1 MRIVIG
7 GAGFIDPSSPGGR
20 PGRGQNNLPLPHS
33 PPSAVITFAGARDRY
48 QSALALQEHGALE
61 ALVTDAYCPAAWSR
75 FPLLGASFRRL
86 AAARNAEGLPAGKVV
101 TSWTSCLRSLGARI
115 DRRKDSPHLAAADRL
130 LSAKAAQVALARKVP
145 LIAYSYY
152 AEPAFRRLAGSGLP
166 RILFQVHP
174 QARFLRDLFV
184 REAARVPEAAASL
197 MREAEMS
204 PAYGDADGSFAES
217 DAVICASSFTKHSL
231 EFAGVKAP
239 VHVVGYGVDLELFS
253 ARTLAPSARPLTVG
267 FIGAL
272 SQRKGARYLLAA
284 LASLPKGKAKLI
296 IYTRAE
302 VDRDLIRGFESVDVE
317 IRGGLSDAALAA
329 DIKQCDLI
337 ALPSIAEGFGLVI
350 LEAMVCGVP
359 VLCTTSTGGADF
371 IQHRRNGLLIAPGSA
386 EAILHELVWALTHRD
401 ELFQIGQAA
410 RAEAEKHTWAEYRR
424 KFFAA
429 YLSAIG
435 QR

>member
-7 GAGFIDPSSPGGR
+7 GAGFISPKSPGGH
-20 PGRGQNNLPLPHS
+20 PGRGQNNNPLPHS
-33 PPSAVITFAGARDRY
+33 SPSAVITFAGARDRY

-152 AEPAFRRLAGSGLP
+152 AEPAFQMMESSGLP
-166 RILFQVHP
+166 RVLFQVHP
-174 QARFLRDLFV
+174 NGKYLRELFQ
-184 REAARVPEAAASL
+184 REIEKVPEAKSSL
-197 MREAEMS
+197 MGETEMS
-204 PAYGDADGSFAES
+204 PLFAHNDDTFVRS

-231 EFAGVKAP
+231 ASAGSKAP
-239 VHVVGYGVDLELFS
+239 AHVVGYGVDLELFS
-253 ARTLAPSARPLTVG
+253 ARTERPVAKPLTVG
-267 FIGAL
+267 FVGAL

-284 LASLPKGKAKLI
+284 LASLPKGAAKLI
-296 IYTRAE
+296 IYTRAS
-302 VDRDLIRGFESVDVE
+302 VDRDLIRGFEGVDVE
-317 IRGGLSDAALAA
+317 IRGGLSDAALAS
-329 DIKQCDLI
+329 DMKQCDLI

-350 LEAMVCGVP
+350 LEAMACGVP

-371 IQHRRNGLLIAPGSA
+371 IQHRRNGLLIEPGSA
-386 EAILHELVWALTHRD
+386 EAIHLELDWALTHRD

-410 RAEAEKHTWAEYRR
+410 RVEAEKHTWAEYRR

-429 YLSAIG
+429 YLASLRA
-435 QR
+435 

>member
-7 GAGFIDPSSPGGR
+7 GAGFISPKSPGGH
-20 PGRGQNNLPLPHS
+20 PGRGQNNNPLPHS
-33 PPSAVITFAGARDRY
+33 SPSAVITFAGARDRY

-152 AEPAFRRLAGSGLP
+152 AEPAFRMMESSGLP
-166 RILFQVHP
+166 RVLFQVHP
-174 QARFLRDLFV
+174 NGKYLRELFQ
-184 REAARVPEAAASL
+184 REIEKVPEAKSSL
-197 MREAEMS
+197 MGETEMS
-204 PAYGDADGSFAES
+204 PLFAHNDDTFVRS

-231 EFAGVKAP
+231 ASAGSKAP
-239 VHVVGYGVDLELFS
+239 AHVVGYGVDLELFS
-253 ARTLAPSARPLTVG
+253 ARTERPVAKPLTVG
-267 FIGAL
+267 FVGAL

-284 LASLPKGKAKLI
+284 LASLPKGAAKLI
-296 IYTRAE
+296 IYTRAS
-302 VDRDLIRGFESVDVE
+302 VDRDLIRGFEGVDVE
-317 IRGGLSDAALAA
+317 IRGGLSDAALAS
-329 DIKQCDLI
+329 DMKQCDLI

-350 LEAMVCGVP
+350 LEAMACGVP

-410 RAEAEKHTWAEYRR
+410 RVEAEKHTWAEYRR

-429 YLSAIG
+429 YLASLRA
-435 QR
+435 